1 MERNYYIMHAIFYGD
16 REKIELKK
24 GFPTEKEAIEA
35 AKIVGGEARKAGVH
49 YDVYFTFDYA
59 LRSMLEGS

>member
-1 MERNYYIMHAIFYGD
+1 MERNYFIMHAIFYGD

-35 AKIVGGEARKAGVH
+35 AKIVVSESRKVGARCE
-49 YDVYFTFDYA
+49 VYFTFDYTLRA
-59 LRSMLEGS
+59 LLEGS